1 MLQKLK
7 LENERN
13 NSRYLLRIQRKRK
26 EMTISEKRK
35 DLVSRLRRSI
45 IYILGIA
52 EREQSR
58 QKSTNE
64 RTDIERTY
72 RVA

>member
-1 MLQKLK
+1 
-7 LENERN
+7 
-13 NSRYLLRIQRKRK
+13 
-26 EMTISEKRK
+26 MTISEKRK

-52 EREQSR
+52 EPEQSR

>member
-52 EREQSR
+52 EPEQSR